1 MGTTTDAYRRK
12 KREKESQKNRRK
24 RGNKIKGWYT
34 PGTQLGG
41 GGTGGSGG
49 TA

>member
-1 MGTTTDAYRRK
+1 MGTSTETYRRK